1 MHAVKF
7 FFVIAIFFVVQIFFL
22 NGGVA
27 PAVSQFRPLSHACLS
42 SSSWILE
49 PQLIILNFHELRC
62 LVNCKRSCSLTS
74 GTFFFMKGRS
84 SVLRRSSEMSLNGAS
99 KGKGDAELLLVFG

>member
-1 MHAVKF
+1 MIWVVLVQLPSLAPKVVSCAVMF
-7 FFVIAIFFVVQIFFL
+7 LMNVGAVDACCQVFFVIAIFFVVQFFFL
-22 NGGVA
+22 NGGVV
-27 PAVSQFRPLSHACLS
+27 PAVSQFRLLSHACLS

-74 GTFFFMKGRS
+74 GTFF
-84 SVLRRSSEMSLNGAS
+84 L
-99 KGKGDAELLLVFG
+99 